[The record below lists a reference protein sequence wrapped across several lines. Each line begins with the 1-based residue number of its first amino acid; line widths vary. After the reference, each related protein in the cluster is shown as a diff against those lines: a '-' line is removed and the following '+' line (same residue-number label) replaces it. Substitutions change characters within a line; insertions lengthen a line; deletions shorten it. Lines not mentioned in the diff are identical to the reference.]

1 MFNHIDI
8 PIERL
13 ETKAA
18 RISLSRHF
26 EFSDSD
32 QIQDWERH
40 FEDFDRLAEF
50 MALYETGQLDDDE
63 RFLLMELILASA
75 TNGEPN
81 FLNSSLW
88 ESIKQK
94 LRNDPKTHGWSIW
107 FWACIDEDLRLP
119 YNDFFIA
126 PDLQLLLLDLA
137 ENVVDAKTS
146 SNAHNELIPIQFGRF
161 WQQHFG
167 GHQPD
172 SQKLRISMKDHW
184 IRLHS
189 FTGSKRYAENEAEG
203 LDVANRTALLAQEL
217 LGKDAPCWFV
227 ANRYNNAPDF
237 EKDVTD
243 TFSMVPSL
251 LWYDFEEPLEPGELV
266 AHVTQCK
273 WNVALFENVLYGLAT
288 GKDARLMWISQ
299 TDQTVFSAY
308 DGGMDVILP
317 DQEKALE
324 LVARFPDLILPA
336 RRSLPN
342 SG

>member
-1 MFNHIDI
+1 MFSHLDI
-8 PIERL
+8 PTERL

-18 RISLSRHF
+18 RVSLSRCF
-26 EFSDSD
+26 GFSDSD

-50 MALYETGQLDDDE
+50 IAHYETGQLDDDE
-63 RFLLMELILASA
+63 RFLLMELILASS
-75 TNGEPN
+75 TNGKPD

-88 ESIKQK
+88 QTIKQK
-94 LRNDPKTHGWSIW
+94 LRNDPDTHGWSIW
-107 FWACIDEDLRLP
+107 YWACIDEDLRLP

-137 ENVVDAKTS
+137 KKSAGSDTS
-146 SNAHNELIPIQFGRF
+146 SNAHDDETPIQFGQF

-172 SQKLRISMKDHW
+172 SQKLRISLKDRW
-184 IRLHS
+184 VRLHS
-189 FTGSKRYAENEAEG
+189 FAGSKRYVESQEEG
-203 LDVANRTALLAQEL
+203 LDVSYRTALLAQEL

-227 ANRYNNAPDF
+227 ANRYNDAPDL

-243 TFSMVPSL
+243 TFDMVPSL

-266 AHVTQCK
+266 AHVIRCK
-273 WNVALFENVLYGLAT
+273 WDADVFKSVLYGLAA
-288 GKDARLMWISQ
+288 GEDARLMWISE

-317 DQEKALE
+317 NQEKATIF
-324 LVARFPDLILPA
+324 AAKYPDLILPT
-336 RRSLPN
+336 LMPVIK
-342 SG
+342 

>member
-1 MFNHIDI
+1 MFSHLDV

-26 EFSDSD
+26 GFSDSD
-32 QIQDWERH
+32 QIQDWERY
-40 FEDFDRLAEF
+40 FEDFNRLAEYIE
-50 MALYETGQLDDDE
+50 LYEIGQLDDDE
-63 RFLLMELILASA
+63 RFLLMELILAST
-75 TNGEPN
+75 TNSEPN

-88 ESIKQK
+88 QTIKQK

-119 YNDFFIA
+119 YNDFLIA
-126 PDLQLLLLDLA
+126 SDLQLLLLDLA
-137 ENVVDAKTS
+137 KNAAGSKAS
-146 SNAHNELIPIQFGRF
+146 PNAHDEMIPIRFGQF

-172 SQKLRISMKDHW
+172 TQKLRISMKDRW
-184 IRLHS
+184 VRLHS
-189 FTGSKRYAENEAEG
+189 FTGSKRYVEDQAEG
-203 LDVANRTALLAQEL
+203 LDVSYRTAVLAQEL

-227 ANRYNNAPDF
+227 ANRYNDAPDL

-243 TFSMVPSL
+243 TFNMVPSL

-266 AHVTQCK
+266 AHVSRCK
-273 WNVALFENVLYGLAT
+273 WNVDLFKSVLYGLAT
-288 GKDARLMWISQ
+288 GEDARLMWISE

-317 DQEKALE
+317 NQEKALE
-324 LVARFPDLILPA
+324 LVARYPDLILP
-336 RRSLPN
+336 
-342 SG
+342 